1 MIKTFMSQQKYYL
14 WDIINIY
21 FFRML
26 TGKVKFFVESKGFG
40 FITNDETGADIFVH
54 ITATGGKELKEGQKV
69 SYNEED
75 GRKGKVATD
84 VVVIG

>member
-1 MIKTFMSQQKYYL
+1 MSQQKDYL

-21 FFRML
+21 FFKML

-40 FITNDETGADIFVH
+40 FITNDETGSDIFVH

>member
-1 MIKTFMSQQKYYL
+1 MIKTFKSQQKDYL

-21 FFRML
+21 FFKML